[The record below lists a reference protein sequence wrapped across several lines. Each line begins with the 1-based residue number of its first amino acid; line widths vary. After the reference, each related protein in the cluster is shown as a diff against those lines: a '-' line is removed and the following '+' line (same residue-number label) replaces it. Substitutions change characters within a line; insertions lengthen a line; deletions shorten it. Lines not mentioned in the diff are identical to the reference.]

1 MHDLLIASYL
11 SFHKLIYPMHLSS
24 KIIYPMHD
32 LPLASAIHRAPS
44 RACYMIMHGRVIS
57 FPYLVLMYS
66 YNMMIR
72 GGSSNKKLGGAQ
84 LRSFFNLNY
93 VVSSTS
99 NHLGIFS
106 LSFIVKKS
114 KEVLREYPWV

>member
-72 GGSSNKKLGGAQ
+72 GGSSNKKLGG
-84 LRSFFNLNY
+84 LNY
-93 VVSSTS
+93 AVSSTS